1 VLSYLVRSSAWRA
14 DGQPKYLFPVIPGI
28 WYTAVMLSKTETVWR
43 HLLAAAI
50 DDDRRRHASMS
61 EIARELDMA
70 TSTVHDALRRP
81 VEIDA
86 VIVSGRAL
94 RVIHPWKLLMLWAA
108 RRDVARDV
116 VAEIQTG
123 LGPDEVEEI
132 LHSHHQ
138 VLSGFSGAVRRR
150 GYNAI
155 SDYHTILSYG
165 VPLELPEGDLTTV
178 QFLTPDDRL
187 ETYGKVAPLAQ
198 CFADLFATPGWA
210 AARFVEAMSGE
221 LIDSDVA

>member
-1 VLSYLVRSSAWRA
+1 VWPAGGRPL
-14 DGQPKYLFPVIPGI
+14 DQFPVIAGN
-28 WYTAVMLSKTETVWR
+28 WYSAVMLSKTEIVWR

-50 DDDRRRHASMS
+50 DDGRRRHASMS

-108 RRDVARDV
+108 RRDVARDM